1 MRYSIINK
9 VALVITAAVVMVACR
24 KRDAELPNL
33 LVNFENSSQGI
44 TSAENTLEQK
54 VLMSRTVNADV
65 TVTLR
70 LTEQGVTYGADYT
83 TEPAAISGKITVV
96 IPAGSSSAA
105 FSVNKI
111 NGVLFDGDE
120 KLLFDIDSTGQPSGK
135 GIKNSFLLSFHELI
149 ATSETA
155 VINGGGVLYPNKAFI
170 DLSASRVTAVN
181 RTAWD
186 LGFYTGSD
194 DFRVIL
200 NSSSAMMAKQINKND
215 LNAVT
220 AADTAGLTN
229 EVAFSLFTPTTTSLP
244 YIDYPNGD
252 LTRTAIA
259 QVSATATDNKVY
271 IVNRGLGVGSPAP
284 ARGWKK
290 VRIIRNT
297 SGGYTLQYADIA
309 ATSFTSVDIP
319 KDDAYFFKYVSFDN
333 GLVSVDP
340 EKKKWDLA
348 WTYFSNVTNFG
359 AGEVPYLFQDIILLN
374 RNVQSAKVTTAA
386 IPFATFDS
394 THIAAQTFSSVQTA
408 IGADWRS
415 GGGPTTSPAVRTDRY
430 YIIKDGSN
438 NYYKLR
444 FTALTQNGE
453 RGYPAYEAILIKKG

>member
-252 LTRTAIA
+252 
-259 QVSATATDNKVY
+259 
-271 IVNRGLGVGSPAP
+271 
-284 ARGWKK
+284 
-290 VRIIRNT
+290 
-297 SGGYTLQYADIA
+297 
-309 ATSFTSVDIP
+309 
-319 KDDAYFFKYVSFDN
+319 
-333 GLVSVDP
+333 
-340 EKKKWDLA
+340 
-348 WTYFSNVTNFG
+348 
-359 AGEVPYLFQDIILLN
+359 
-374 RNVQSAKVTTAA
+374 
-386 IPFATFDS
+386 
-394 THIAAQTFSSVQTA
+394 
-408 IGADWRS
+408 
-415 GGGPTTSPAVRTDRY
+415 
-430 YIIKDGSN
+430 
-438 NYYKLR
+438 
-444 FTALTQNGE
+444 
-453 RGYPAYEAILIKKG
+453 